1 MSKIHLEQKVRK
13 MLMVKT
19 ICLYFVNTWGKLGR
33 GKICFLNGDFL
44 QQYLSGE
51 VVEGDS
57 SSKVISR
64 ECQNCDVGG
73 YSGRKT
79 DTGLKVSFRSR
90 NCEGRHTLMETVIY
104 QALLMIML
112 IKQTISHES
121 KTSEENV
128 KTVKQSF
135 VSESPEGKT
144 SFWGALQHRC
154 VSRNGEHSC
163 PSPNGQF
170 LYPPLTLLHVHWRTS
185 VPTPSLTI
193 SFLSP

>member
-19 ICLYFVNTWGKLGR
+19 ICLYLVNTWGKLGR
-33 GKICFLNGDFL
+33 GKIRFLNGDFL

-79 DTGLKVSFRSR
+79 DTGLMDLK
-90 NCEGRHTLMETVIY
+90 EAI
-104 QALLMIML
+104 
-112 IKQTISHES
+112 
-121 KTSEENV
+121 
-128 KTVKQSF
+128 
-135 VSESPEGKT
+135 
-144 SFWGALQHRC
+144 
-154 VSRNGEHSC
+154 
-163 PSPNGQF
+163 
-170 LYPPLTLLHVHWRTS
+170 
-185 VPTPSLTI
+185 
-193 SFLSP
+193 